1 MPGEIKYPSAVI
13 ECPSIENVTDL
24 LSVVE
29 IREAA
34 IQLSWP
40 GAPSLPGGPC
50 WPGGPS

>member
-34 IQLSWP
+34 IH
-40 GAPSLPGGPC
+40 GGPGGPA
-50 WPGGPS
+50 GP